1 MVDSARSRHW
11 RVGHETR
18 ADRQARYADE
28 VRRSYRATTLST
40 LLPGAGLFS
49 VWPALGYG
57 IVLLFLTPLSY
68 LGYLFARDGA
78 VDSVLEIGVDRG
90 RLLGVTGT
98 VLVLALAWMVGI
110 VATSHGTR
118 PPDMRRRDRR
128 RLSAFT
134 AAMCLVVAAPTA
146 FAVQGIDIQRDTLD
160 QVVTS
165 STRPPMSADEDDE
178 ENDDPWTSRPRVNL
192 LLLGSD
198 AEPDRVGVRPDSI
211 MVASIDTATGDTVFI
226 GLPRNLERV
235 PFPLHNPFSQIF
247 PEGYDCGDEC
257 LLNGVWT
264 LAEERPDL
272 FPGDPSPGLTTTRDV
287 VSEITGLEIEDTVI
301 VDISGF
307 EQLVDAM
314 GGVMINAT
322 ERVPI
327 GGKVENGRVVGI
339 TGWIEPGLQRMD
351 GYHALWYARSRA
363 TTDDFSRMRRQRCV
377 VGAIVDQVD
386 PVRMLARYPQLA
398 DAVAD
403 NLRVDIPA
411 GDLAAWAQLVLRMKD
426 GRLQSL
432 PVTNQVVDVG
442 NPDFAAIRLLVRE
455 AIETPPAP
463 TTEPRPDPSA
473 SPTGSPTTPV
483 GGDSPTDGSTP
494 TDGVTPI
501 PEPTDTLADLAAT
514 C

>member
-11 RVGHETR
+11 RVDHETR
-18 ADRQARYADE
+18 ADRQARYGDD
-28 VRRSYRATTLST
+28 VRRSYRATALST
-40 LLPGAGLFS
+40 LLPAAGLFR
-49 VWPALGYG
+49 VRPALAYG
-57 IVLLFLTPLSY
+57 IVLVFLIPLAY

-98 VLVLALAWMVGI
+98 ILLLAAAWIIGI
-110 VATSHGTR
+110 VATSRGTR
-118 PPDMRRRDRR
+118 PQGMRRADRR

-134 AAMCLVVAAPTA
+134 ALMCVVIAAPTA
-146 FAVQGIDIQRDTLD
+146 VAVQGIDIQRDTLD
-160 QVVTS
+160 EVVTS
-165 STRPPMSADEDDE
+165 STRPPMSVEDE
-178 ENDDPWTSRPRVNL
+178 EEEDPWSSRPRVNL

-198 AEPDRVGVRPDSI
+198 AEPDRIGVRPDSI

-235 PFPLHNPFSQIF
+235 PFPLDNPFSQIY

-264 LAEERPDL
+264 LAEGRPDL
-272 FPGDPSPGLTTTRDV
+272 FPGDSSPGLTTTRDV
-287 VSEITGLEIEDTVI
+287 VSEITGLEIEDTVL

-327 GGKVENGRVVGI
+327 GGKVENGQVVGI

-377 VGAIVDQVD
+377 VGAIIDQVD

-411 GDLAAWAQLVLRMKD
+411 GDLPAWAQLVLRMKD

-442 NPDFAAIRLLVRE
+442 NPDFVAIRQLVQD
-455 AIETPPAP
+455 AIETPPP
-463 TTEPRPDPSA
+463 PS
-473 SPTGSPTTPV
+473 PGTSPTTP
-483 GGDSPTDGSTP
+483 GATTSPTDGPGATP
-494 TDGVTPI
+494 TGPTPT

>member
-11 RVGHETR
+11 RVDHETR
-18 ADRQARYADE
+18 SDRQARYESDL
-28 VRRSYRATTLST
+28 RRSYRATALST
-40 LLPGAGLFS
+40 LLPAAGLFR
-49 VWPALGYG
+49 VRPALAYG
-57 IVLLFLTPLSY
+57 IVLVFLAPLAY

-98 VLVLALAWMVGI
+98 VLVLAAAWIIGI
-110 VATSHGTR
+110 VATSHGSR
-118 PPDMRRRDRR
+118 PPDMRRADRR
-128 RLSAFT
+128 RLSVFT
-134 AAMCLVVAAPTA
+134 ALMCVVIAAPTA
-146 FAVQGIDIQRDTLD
+146 VAVQGIDIQRDTLEE
-160 QVVTS
+160 VVTS
-165 STRPPMSADEDDE
+165 STRAPMSEVDDE
-178 ENDDPWTSRPRVNL
+178 EEEDDPWASRPRVNL

-235 PFPLHNPFSQIF
+235 PFPLDNPFSQIF

-287 VSEITGLEIEDTVI
+287 VSEITGLEIEDTVM

-327 GGKVENGRVVGI
+327 GGKVQNGQVVGI

-411 GDLAAWAQLVLRMKD
+411 GDLPAWAQLVLRMKD

-442 NPDFAAIRLLVRE
+442 DPDFAAIRELVQE
-455 AIETPPAP
+455 AIETPPP
-463 TTEPRPDPSA
+463 A
-473 SPTGSPTTPV
+473 SPTASPSTPATPGST
-483 GGDSPTDGSTP
+483 STP
-494 TDGVTPI
+494 TDGPGGTPTTG
-501 PEPTDTLADLAAT
+501 PTSTEEPTDTLADLAAT

>member
-1 MVDSARSRHW
+1 MVDPARSRHW
-11 RVGHETR
+11 RVDHETR
-18 ADRQARYADE
+18 SDRQARYEGD
-28 VRRSYRATTLST
+28 VRRSYRATALST
-40 LLPGAGLFS
+40 LLPAAGLFR
-49 VWPALGYG
+49 VRPVLAYG
-57 IVLLFLTPLSY
+57 IVLVFLIPLAY

-98 VLVLALAWMVGI
+98 ILLLAAAWIVGI
-110 VATSHGTR
+110 VATSRGTR
-118 PPDMRRRDRR
+118 PQGMRRADRR
-128 RLSAFT
+128 RLTAFT
-134 AAMCLVVAAPTA
+134 ALMCVVIAAPTA
-146 FAVQGIDIQRDTLD
+146 VAVQGIDIQRDTLD
-160 QVVTS
+160 EVVTS
-165 STRPPMSADEDDE
+165 STRPPMSVVDDDEEEDDE
-178 ENDDPWTSRPRVNL
+178 DPWASRPRVNL

-198 AEPDRVGVRPDSI
+198 AEPDRIGVRPDSI

-235 PFPLHNPFSQIF
+235 PFPLDNPFSQIY

-264 LAEERPDL
+264 LAEGRPDL
-272 FPGDPSPGLTTTRDV
+272 FPGDASPGLTTTRDV
-287 VSEITGLEIEDTVI
+287 VSEITGLEIDDTVM

-377 VGAIVDQVD
+377 VGAIIDQVD

-411 GDLAAWAQLVLRMKD
+411 GDLPAWAQLVLRMKD

-432 PVTNQVVDVG
+432 PLTNQVVDVG
-442 NPDFAAIRLLVRE
+442 NPDFAAIRQLVQD
-455 AIETPPAP
+455 AIETPPPPSPAPSPTSEAASSSTDGPGATP
-463 TTEPRPDPSA
+463 TTGP
-473 SPTGSPTTPV
+473 
-483 GGDSPTDGSTP
+483 TP
-494 TDGVTPI
+494 T

>member
-1 MVDSARSRHW
+1 VVDPARSRHW
-11 RVGHETR
+11 RVDHETR
-18 ADRQARYADE
+18 ADRQARYEDD
-28 VRRSYRATTLST
+28 VRRSYRATALST
-40 LLPGAGLFS
+40 VVPGAGLFR
-49 VWPALGYG
+49 VRPALAYG
-57 IVLLFLTPLSY
+57 IVLVFLAPLAY

-98 VLVLALAWMVGI
+98 VLVLALAWIVGI
-110 VATSHGTR
+110 VATSRGTR
-118 PPDMRRRDRR
+118 PQGMRRADRR

-134 AAMCLVVAAPTA
+134 ALMCVVIAAPTA
-146 FAVQGIDIQRDTLD
+146 LAVQGLDIQRDTLD

-165 STRPPMSADEDDE
+165 STRPPMEVDE
-178 ENDDPWTSRPRVNL
+178 EEEEEDPWASRPRVNL

-198 AEPDRVGVRPDSI
+198 AEPDRIGVRPDSI

-235 PFPLHNPFSQIF
+235 PFPLDNPFSQIF

-264 LAEERPDL
+264 LAEGRPDL

-287 VSEITGLEIEDTVI
+287 ASEITGLEIEDTVM
-301 VDISGF
+301 VDIRGF

-327 GGKVENGRVVGI
+327 GGKVQNGRIVGI
-339 TGWIEPGLQRMD
+339 NGWIEPGLQRMD

-377 VGAIVDQVD
+377 VGAIIDQVD

-411 GDLAAWAQLVLRMKD
+411 ADLAAWAQLVLRMKD

-432 PVTNQVVDVG
+432 PITNKVVEVG
-442 NPDFAAIRLLVRE
+442 NPDFVEIRRLVEE
-455 AIETPPAP
+455 AIESPPP
-463 TTEPRPDPSA
+463 PA
-473 SPTGSPTTPV
+473 SPTTAATTPATPSPSDGASGTPTTGP
-483 GGDSPTDGSTP
+483 TP
-494 TDGVTPI
+494 TE
-501 PEPTDTLADLAAT
+501 EPTDTLADLATT